1 MSILYSQSDNTL
13 YQIGFQ
19 QAIIQVSQ
27 YGEKYFLTIVQCLAN
42 FDQKSLQKESKCKKM
57 KKAVLVFGIVSA
69 LATAI
74 FAQEGQRASRYA
86 IETDILWPFFPGATR
101 THVTVKLWQKG
112 DMRGDIYGGISID
125 FPQERATEGRFT
137 DYSIASGY
145 RQYFWKGLHLE
156 YCQTTGMGVLQNHV
170 TTGKNYKSF
179 DWLVTGYIG
188 YKFEFAKKKL
198 YILPQFGVAQVL
210 YKSNPWPIYEDET
223 LTKEVGETPFML
235 GSLRF
240 GYNF

>member
-1 MSILYSQSDNTL
+1 MAFRLNKFVASFYN
-13 YQIGFQ
+13 
-19 QAIIQVSQ
+19 AITM
-27 YGEKYFLTIVQCLAN
+27 K
-42 FDQKSLQKESKCKKM
+42 KSL
-57 KKAVLVFGIVSA
+57 LILGIVS
-69 LATAI
+69 LIATSS
-74 FAQEGQRASRYA
+74 FAQTEKKENRYA
-86 IETDILWPFFPGATR
+86 IETDILWPFLVQTTR
-101 THVTVKLWQKG
+101 THFTIKLWEKG
-112 DMRGDIYGGISID
+112 NLRGDVYVGLNID
-125 FPQERATEGRFT
+125 FPRGRATEGRFA

-156 YCQTTGMGVLQNHV
+156 FSQTTGLGVLQNHV
-170 TTGKNYKSF
+170 TTGKTYHSF
-179 DWLVTGYIG
+179 DWLGTGYIG
-188 YKFEFAKKKL
+188 YKFEFAKKKF

>member
-1 MSILYSQSDNTL
+1 MKKNLFILG
-13 YQIGFQ
+13 I
-19 QAIIQVSQ
+19 VSLISTSSFAQ
-27 YGEKYFLTIVQCLAN
+27 TE
-42 FDQKSLQKESKCKKM
+42 QKESKY
-57 KKAVLVFGIVSA
+57 G
-69 LATAI
+69 
-74 FAQEGQRASRYA
+74 
-86 IETDILWPFFPGATR
+86 IETDILWPIVVPSTR
-101 THVTVKLWQKG
+101 THFTIKLWEKG
-112 DMRGDIYGGISID
+112 NLRGDAYVGLSID
-125 FPQERATEGRFT
+125 FPRDRATEGRFA

-145 RQYFWKGLHLE
+145 RQYFWKGFHLE
-156 YCQTTGMGVLQNHV
+156 YSQTTGMGVLQNHV
-170 TTGKNYKSF
+170 TTGKDYKSF

-198 YILPQFGVAQVL
+198 YILPQFGVAGVI

>member
-1 MSILYSQSDNTL
+1 
-13 YQIGFQ
+13 
-19 QAIIQVSQ
+19 
-27 YGEKYFLTIVQCLAN
+27 
-42 FDQKSLQKESKCKKM
+42 M
-57 KKAVLVFGIVSA
+57 KKTKLTVITMLA
-69 LATAI
+69 LLSTI
-74 FAQEGQRASRYA
+74 STSVFAQTEQKQTKYA
-86 IETDILWPFFPGATR
+86 IETDILWPFLVQSTR
-101 THVTVKLWQKG
+101 THFTIKLWEKG
-112 DMRGDIYGGISID
+112 NLRGDVCVGFSND
-125 FPQERATEGRFT
+125 FPEDRVTEGRFA

-156 YCQTTGMGVLQNHV
+156 YSQTTGMGVLQNHV
-170 TTGKNYKSF
+170 TTGKDYYSF

-198 YILPQFGVAQVL
+198 YILPQFGVAGVI